1 MKYALGPLLYYW
13 PKARVEAFY
22 EQAADSSADI
32 IYLGETV
39 CSKRREL
46 KLKDWLRIAHN
57 LKQAGKEVCLST
69 MTLLEN
75 NSDLF
80 MLRRY
85 CDAIGFSVEASDLAA
100 VEHLSKHKVPFIV
113 GAAINCY
120 NSETVAF
127 LHNLGMKRWVMP
139 VELSRDWLSAVRQ
152 DESVATL
159 PLEVE
164 VFAYGHLPLA
174 YSSRCFTARS
184 LNRAKD
190 NCQLCCIDYP
200 NGRQVKSQDQQ
211 QLFVINGVQTQS
223 GLRYNLINEQASM
236 QGLVDIVR
244 LSPESE
250 QTLIMIDRF
259 RANGDGRYP
268 MVLDSNSECN
278 GYWHQIAG
286 MNTDNIAIQ
295 E

>member
-1 MKYALGPLLYYW
+1 MKYSLGPILYYW
-13 PKARVEAFY
+13 PKSKVEAFY
-22 EQAADSSADI
+22 EQAAESSADI

-57 LKQAGKEVCLST
+57 LKKAGKEVCLST
-69 MTLLEN
+69 MALLEN
-75 NSDLF
+75 HSDLF

-85 CDAIGFSVEASDLAA
+85 CDEIGFNVEANDLAA
-100 VEHLSKHKVPFIV
+100 IEHLSKYQVPFV
-113 GAAINCY
+113 TGAAINCY
-120 NSETVAF
+120 NSETIEF

-139 VELSRDWLSAVRQ
+139 VELSRDWLQAIRQ
-152 DESVATL
+152 NEHVAKL

-164 VFAYGHLPLA
+164 VLAYGHLPLA

-184 LNRAKD
+184 LNRTKD
-190 NCQLCCIDYP
+190 DCQLCCIDYP
-200 NGRQVKSQDQQ
+200 NGRQVKTQDKKQV
-211 QLFVINGVQTQS
+211 FVINGIQTQS
-223 GLRYNLINEQASM
+223 GLRYNLINEQSNM

-250 QTLIMIDRF
+250 ETLIMIDRF
-259 RANGDGRYP
+259 RANDDGRYP
-268 MVLDSNSECN
+268 MVLDKENECN

-286 MNTDNIAIQ
+286 MQVN
-295 E
+295 

>member
-1 MKYALGPLLYYW
+1 MKYALGPILYYW

-39 CSKRREL
+39 CAKRREL
-46 KLKDWLRIAHN
+46 KLKDWLQIAHK
-57 LKQAGKEVCLST
+57 LKKAGKEVCLST
-69 MTLLEN
+69 MALLETRA
-75 NSDLF
+75 DLF

-85 CDAIGFSVEASDLAA
+85 CDSIGFSIEANDLAA
-100 VEHLSKHKVPFIV
+100 VEHLSNHQIPFV
-113 GAAINCY
+113 TGAAINCY
-120 NSETVAF
+120 NPETVAF

-139 VELSRDWLSAVRQ
+139 VELSRDWLSDICRSARVK
-152 DESVATL
+152 DL

-190 NCQLCCIDYP
+190 DCQLCCIDYP
-200 NGRQVKSQDQQ
+200 NSRQVKMQDQQ
-211 QLFVINGVQTQS
+211 QTFVINGVQTQS

-236 QGLVDIVR
+236 QGLVDVVR

-259 RANGDGRYP
+259 RANGDGHYP
-268 MVLDSNSECN
+268 MTLDTKNECN
-278 GYWHQIAG
+278 GYWHHIVG
-286 MNTDNIAIQ
+286 MQAI
-295 E
+295 